1 MRSIVLVAA
10 LVQAQSELGR
20 QNFSTDLQE
29 VVVQVIT
36 KFQNISKP
44 IEVQQLTILTN
55 F

>member
-10 LVQAQSELGR
+10 LVQAQSELVR
-20 QNFSTDLQE
+20 QNFSTDLKE

-36 KFQNISKP
+36 KFQNISNP
-44 IEVQQLTILTN
+44 IEVQQSTILTN